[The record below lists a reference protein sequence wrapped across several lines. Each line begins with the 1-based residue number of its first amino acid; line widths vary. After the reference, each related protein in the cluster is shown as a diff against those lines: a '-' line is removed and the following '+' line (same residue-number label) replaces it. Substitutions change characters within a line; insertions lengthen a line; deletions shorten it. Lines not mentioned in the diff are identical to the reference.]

1 MELFPVKKD
10 KSGNPICTFIYY
22 SGIDLFSQGNKA
34 VFFMDAVLND
44 SERQIAFVPHQKAVE
59 PAYLPYCQITA
70 ADFTS
75 SAKIIAESKNV
86 AGRAVIGGLV
96 LGPLGALV
104 GGASGIGDKKK
115 AIVSYYL
122 VINYRPH
129 GTDDEVKAIILEI
142 VGRSA
147 RWDKFLRALKER
159 IPKRPVSQ
167 YL

>member
-10 KSGNPICTFIYY
+10 KSGNPVCTFVYY
-22 SGIDLFSQGNKA
+22 SGIDLFSQGDKA
-34 VFFMDAVLND
+34 VFFMDAILDD
-44 SERQIAFVPHQKAVE
+44 SKKQIAFVPHQKAVA

-75 SAKIIAESKNV
+75 SAKVIAESKSV

-104 GGASGIGDKKK
+104 GGASGIGNKSKTT
-115 AIVSYYL
+115 VSYYL

-147 RWDKFLRALKER
+147 RWDKFLKALKER